1 MVKNF
6 DIENFTGFYKAESN
20 IDIFRAGS
28 RVAAGMVVH
37 ENDAGSAVRDG
48 AAENLARMD
57 DGSVER
63 TDGYIGKS
71 DYLIFRVE
79 QQNGEMLALFVAQA
93 GHGVF
98 RRVVGRF
105 DDVSVVRRLLAM
117 RSPSSTAAKSVAAF
131 AGPSP
136 LMRVSSLGGTFTME
150 ASPSDL

>member
-28 RVAAGMVVH
+28 RVATGMVVH
-37 ENDAGSAVRDG
+37 EDDAGSAVRDG

-57 DGSVER
+57 DGGVER

-79 QQNGEMLALFVAQA
+79 Q
-93 GHGVF
+93 
-98 RRVVGRF
+98 
-105 DDVSVVRRLLAM
+105 
-117 RSPSSTAAKSVAAF
+117 
-131 AGPSP
+131 
-136 LMRVSSLGGTFTME
+136 
-150 ASPSDL
+150 